1 MKEESTTVKVGNKI
15 LSEDDLKFTV
25 QYNGEIFT
33 LRYPTPYEKAAI
45 EADIARKLGGFT
57 RESFPA
63 DHLAMIEAT
72 AYVNQLIIPEESPDW
87 FKSAWTCYDD
97 QCIGTLYQGYLRFR
111 SSFQSRIR
119 ESGPKGNSKGA
130 GG

>member
-1 MKEESTTVKVGNKI
+1 MHDEKAVIKIGNQV

-33 LRYPTPYEKAAI
+33 MRFPTPFEKAAI
-45 EADIARKLGGFT
+45 EAEIARKLGGFT
-57 RESFPA
+57 RESFPE

-72 AYVNQLIIPEESPDW
+72 AYVNQLVVPEESPSW

-97 QCIGTLYQGYLRFR
+97 QCIVTLFHGYLRFR
-111 SSFQSRIR
+111 GSFQARIR
-119 ESGPKGNSKGA
+119 DGRPEGA
-130 GG
+130 GKGSSS